1 MVYSLESL
9 YASGVKLERMCVCVY
24 MCVCERERK
33 KEREVLIEG
42 GIEVSREGTGT

>member
-1 MVYSLESL
+1 
-9 YASGVKLERMCVCVY
+9 MCVRA
-24 MCVCERERK
+24 CEREKERK

>member
-1 MVYSLESL
+1 
-9 YASGVKLERMCVCVY
+9 MCVCVRA
-24 MCVCERERK
+24 CEREKERK